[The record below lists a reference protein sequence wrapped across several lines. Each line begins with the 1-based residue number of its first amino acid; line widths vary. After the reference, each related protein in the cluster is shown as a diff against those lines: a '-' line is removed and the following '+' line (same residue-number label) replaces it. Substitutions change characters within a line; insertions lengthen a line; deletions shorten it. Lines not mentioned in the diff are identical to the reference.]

1 MDSSNIIDIDQ
12 SDFEK
17 KVIQQSEQKLIIV
30 DFWAPWCGPCKQ
42 LTPIMEKVAKEYAD
56 DFELIKI
63 NIDENNEIASQ
74 LRIQSIPTVYAF
86 KDKKIINA
94 FQGVISEK
102 DFIDFIEKS
111 GGNKLKEDIAEFCSD
126 IKKLI
131 AEKNLDEAKNKLLT
145 FFSEKKADPI
155 VVSLYLE
162 CLLALRQFDEIDDFV
177 SSLDEETRSSKEIEK
192 IIKKINIVKDSKNSD
207 SIDVLMN
214 KFIENP
220 SNTDVLLEIC
230 EKYFSDE
237 EYEKAFS
244 LLLDNYYKNKD
255 IIKKKLLEFFEAL
268 GNDHDAT
275 KTYRKKL
282 SSLLFK

>member
-1 MDSSNIIDIDQ
+1 MDSKNIIDIDQ
-12 SDFEK
+12 NDFEK
-17 KVIQQSEQKLIIV
+17 KVIERSEQKLIIV

-42 LTPIMEKVAKEYAD
+42 LTPIMEKVAKEYVD
-56 DFELIKI
+56 EFELIKI

-102 DFIDFIEKS
+102 DFIDFIEKAA
-111 GGNKLKEDIAEFCSD
+111 GKKLKEDITGFCNN

-131 AEKNLDEAKNKLLT
+131 ADKKLDEAKNKLLT
-145 FFSEKKADPI
+145 FFSEKKASPV

-162 CLLALRQFDEIDDFV
+162 CLLALRQFDEIDDFL
-177 SSLDEETRSSKEIEK
+177 SSLDEETRLDKEVVK
-192 IIKKINIVKDSKNSD
+192 ITKKINIVKESKNSE
-207 SIDVLMN
+207 SLDVLVN
-214 KFIENP
+214 KFNENP
-220 SNTDVLLEIC
+220 ANTDVLLEIC
-230 EKYFSDE
+230 EAYFSDE

-255 IIKKKLLEFFEAL
+255 IVKKKLLEFFEAL

-282 SSLLFK
+282 SSLIFK

>member
-1 MDSSNIIDIDQ
+1 MDNQNILDVNQD
-12 SDFEK
+12 DFES
-17 KVIQQSEQKLIIV
+17 KVIDESVKKLIVV

-42 LTPIMEKVAKEYAD
+42 LTPIMEKVAKENSN
-56 DFELIKI
+56 DFELVKI
-63 NIDENNEIASQ
+63 NIDENKEIASQ

-86 KDKKIINA
+86 KDKKIVNA

-111 GGNKLKEDIAEFCSD
+111 AGKKLKEDMAEFYNA

-131 AEKNLDEAKNKLLT
+131 DDKNFDEAKDKLLT
-145 FFSEKKADPI
+145 FFSENKADPI

-162 CLLALRQFDEIDDFV
+162 CLLALRQFEEMDDFL
-177 SSLDEETRSSKEIEK
+177 SSLDETMRSAKEIEK
-192 IIKKINIVKDSKNSD
+192 IIKKIKIVRESKNIE
-207 SIDVLMN
+207 SIDTLIERLN
-214 KFIENP
+214 KNKNNIKILF
-220 SNTDVLLEIC
+220 EIC
-230 EKYFSDE
+230 ESYFSDE

-244 LLLDNYYKNKD
+244 LLLENYSKNKD
-255 IIKKKLLEFFEAL
+255 GVKKKLLEFFEAL
-268 GNDHDAT
+268 GNEHEAT

>member
-1 MDSSNIIDIDQ
+1 MVSNNIIDIDQ

-17 KVIQQSEQKLIIV
+17 KVIEQSEQKLIIV

-42 LTPIMEKVAKEYAD
+42 LTPIMEKVAKEHVN
-56 DFELIKI
+56 DFNLVKI

-111 GGNKLKEDIAEFCSD
+111 GGNKLKEDITEFCSD

-145 FFSEKKADPI
+145 FFSEKKADPM

-177 SSLDEETRSSKEIEK
+177 SSLDEETKSSKEIEK
-192 IIKKINIVKDSKNSD
+192 ITKKINIVKDSKNSD

-220 SNTDVLLEIC
+220 SNTDVLLKIC
-230 EKYFSDE
+230 ETYFSDE

>member
-1 MDSSNIIDIDQ
+1 MGKNNIINIDQ

-17 KVIQQSEQKLIIV
+17 KVIEQSEQKLIIV

-42 LTPIMEKVAKEYAD
+42 LTPIMEKVAKEYVNEFD
-56 DFELIKI
+56 LIKI

-86 KDKKIINA
+86 KDKKIVNA

-102 DFIDFIEKS
+102 DFIDFVEKAA
-111 GGNKLKEDIAEFCSD
+111 GKKLKEDITEFCND

-131 AEKNLDEAKNKLLT
+131 TEKNLDDAKNKLLT

-155 VVSLYLE
+155 VASLYLE

-177 SSLDEETRSSKEIEK
+177 TSLDDETRSNKDIEK
-192 IIKKINIVKDSKNSD
+192 ITKKINIVKDSKNSE
-207 SIDVLMN
+207 SIDILIE
-214 KFIENP
+214 KFNENP
-220 SNTDVLLEIC
+220 TNTDILLEIC
-230 EKYFSDE
+230 EAYFSDE
-237 EYEKAFS
+237 EYDKAFTV
-244 LLLDNYYKNKD
+244 LLDNYSKNKD
-255 IIKKKLLEFFEAL
+255 IVKKKLLEFFEAL
-268 GNDHDAT
+268 GNDHEAT

-282 SSLLFK
+282 SSMLFK

>member
-1 MDSSNIIDIDQ
+1 MDSNNIIDIDQ
-12 SDFEK
+12 IDFEK
-17 KVIQQSEQKLIIV
+17 KVIKQSEKKLIIV

-56 DFELIKI
+56 DFDLIKI

-102 DFIDFIEKS
+102 DFLDFIEKS
-111 GGNKLKEDIAEFCSD
+111 AGKKLNEDITEFCTD

-131 AEKNLDEAKNKLLT
+131 AAKSFDEAKNKLLT

-162 CLLALRQFDEIDDFV
+162 CLLALKEFEEIDDFI
-177 SSLDEETRSSKEIEK
+177 SSLDEETRSDKEIKK
-192 IIKKINIVKDSKNSD
+192 ITKKINIVKESKNSA
-207 SIDVLMN
+207 SIDVLIN
-214 KFIENP
+214 KLSENP
-220 SNTDVLLEIC
+220 KNTDILLEIC
-230 EKYFSDE
+230 EAYFSDE
-237 EYEKAFS
+237 EYDKAFS
-244 LLLDNYYKNKD
+244 LLLDNYFKNKE
-255 IIKKKLLEFFEAL
+255 IVKKKLLEFFEAL

-282 SSLLFK
+282 SSMMFK

>member
-1 MDSSNIIDIDQ
+1 MDSNNIIDIDQ
-12 SDFEK
+12 SEFEK
-17 KVIQQSEQKLIIV
+17 KVVEQSEEKLVIV

-42 LTPIMEKVAKEYAD
+42 LTPVMEKVAKEYAD
-56 DFELIKI
+56 DFKLVKI

-86 KDKKIINA
+86 KDKKIVNA

-111 GGNKLKEDIAEFCSD
+111 GGKKLKEDITEFCTD

-131 AEKNLDEAKNKLLT
+131 AEKQLDEAKNKLLT

-162 CLLALRQFDEIDDFV
+162 CLLALRQFDEIDDFI
-177 SSLDEETRSSKEIEK
+177 SSLDEETRSNKEIEK
-192 IIKKINIVKDSKNSD
+192 ITKKINIVKESKNSE
-207 SIDVLMN
+207 SIDVLLN
-214 KFIENP
+214 KFGENP
-220 SNTDVLLEIC
+220 SNTDILLEIC
-230 EKYFSDE
+230 EAYFSDE
-237 EYEKAFS
+237 EYDKAFS

-255 IIKKKLLEFFEAL
+255 IVKKKLLEFFEAL

>member
-1 MDSSNIIDIDQ
+1 MDSKNIIDIDQ

-17 KVIQQSEQKLIIV
+17 KVIEQSEQKLIIV

-42 LTPIMEKVAKEYAD
+42 LTPIMEKVAKEYID
-56 DFELIKI
+56 EFELVKI

-94 FQGVISEK
+94 FQGVLSEK
-102 DFIDFIEKS
+102 DFIDFIEKAA
-111 GGNKLKEDIAEFCSD
+111 GKKLKEDITEFCND

-145 FFSEKKADPI
+145 FFSEKKAEPI

-162 CLLALRQFDEIDDFV
+162 CLLALKQFDEIDDFT
-177 SSLDEETRSSKEIEK
+177 SSLDEETRSDKEIKK
-192 IIKKINIVKDSKNSD
+192 IIKKINIVKESKNSE
-207 SIDVLMN
+207 SIDVMLN
-214 KFIENP
+214 KFREHPANINL
-220 SNTDVLLEIC
+220 LLEIC
-230 EKYFSDE
+230 EAYFSEE
-237 EYEKAFS
+237 EYDKGFS

-255 IIKKKLLEFFEAL
+255 IVKKKLLEFFEAL

-282 SSLLFK
+282 SSLMFK

>member
-1 MDSSNIIDIDQ
+1 MVSNNIIDIDQ
-12 SDFEK
+12 IDFEK
-17 KVIQQSEQKLIIV
+17 KVIEQSEQKLIIV

-42 LTPIMEKVAKEYAD
+42 LTPIMEKVAKEHVN
-56 DFELIKI
+56 DFNLVKI

-145 FFSEKKADPI
+145 FFSEKKADPV

-230 EKYFSDE
+230 ETYFSDE

>member
-1 MDSSNIIDIDQ
+1 MDSNNIIDIDQ

-17 KVIQQSEQKLIIV
+17 KVIEQSEQKLIIV

-42 LTPIMEKVAKEYAD
+42 LTPIMEKVAKEYVD
-56 DFELIKI
+56 DFELVKI

-111 GGNKLKEDIAEFCSD
+111 GGKKLKEDITEFCND

-131 AEKNLDEAKNKLLT
+131 AEKNFDEAKNKLLT

-177 SSLDEETRSSKEIEK
+177 SSLDEETRSNKEIEK
-192 IIKKINIVKDSKNSD
+192 ITKKINIVKESKNSE
-207 SIDVLMN
+207 SIDVLIN
-214 KFIENP
+214 KFNENP
-220 SNTDVLLEIC
+220 TNTDVLLEIC
-230 EKYFSDE
+230 EAYFSDE

-255 IIKKKLLEFFEAL
+255 IVKKKLLEFFEAL

>member
-1 MDSSNIIDIDQ
+1 MDSKNIIDIDQ
-12 SDFEK
+12 NDFEK
-17 KVIQQSEQKLIIV
+17 KVIEQSEKKLIIV

-42 LTPIMEKVAKEYAD
+42 LTPIMEKVAKEYVD
-56 DFELIKI
+56 EFELVKI

-102 DFIDFIEKS
+102 DFVDFIEKAS
-111 GGNKLKEDIAEFCSD
+111 GKKLKEDITEFCND

-131 AEKNLDEAKNKLLT
+131 AEKNFDEAKNKLLT
-145 FFSEKKADPI
+145 FISEKKAEPI
-155 VVSLYLE
+155 IVSLYLD

-177 SSLDEETRSSKEIEK
+177 SSLDEETRSDKEIEQ
-192 IIKKINIVKDSKNSD
+192 IIKKISIVKESKNSE
-207 SIDVLMN
+207 SIDVLIN
-214 KFIENP
+214 KLSEDP
-220 SNTDVLLEIC
+220 TNTDLLLEIS
-230 EKYFSDE
+230 ESYFSHE

-244 LLLDNYYKNKD
+244 LLLDNYNKNKD
-255 IIKKKLLEFFEAL
+255 IAKKKLLEFFEAL

-282 SSLLFK
+282 SSLMFK

>member
-111 GGNKLKEDIAEFCSD
+111 SGKKLKEDITEFCTD

-131 AEKNLDEAKNKLLT
+131 TEKNLDEAKNKLLT
-145 FFSEKKADPI
+145 FFSEKKAEPI

-162 CLLALRQFDEIDDFV
+162 CLLALKQFDEIDDFI
-177 SSLDEETRSSKEIEK
+177 SSLDEETKSNKEIEK
-192 IIKKINIVKDSKNSD
+192 ITKKINIVKESKNSE
-207 SIDVLMN
+207 STDVLIN
-214 KFIENP
+214 KLNENP
-220 SNTDVLLEIC
+220 SNTNILLELC
-230 EKYFSDE
+230 EAYFSDE
-237 EYEKAFS
+237 EYDKAFS
-244 LLLDNYYKNKD
+244 VLLDNYYKNKD
-255 IIKKKLLEFFEAL
+255 IVKKKLLEFFEAL

>member
-1 MDSSNIIDIDQ
+1 MGKNNIINIDQ

-17 KVIQQSEQKLIIV
+17 KVIEQSEQKLIIV

-42 LTPIMEKVAKEYAD
+42 LTPIMEKVAKEYVD
-56 DFELIKI
+56 EFDLIKI

-102 DFIDFIEKS
+102 DFIDFIEKAA
-111 GGNKLKEDIAEFCSD
+111 GKKLKEDITGFCNN

-131 AEKNLDEAKNKLLT
+131 ADKKLDEAKNKLLT
-145 FFSEKKADPI
+145 FFSEKKASPV

-162 CLLALRQFDEIDDFV
+162 CLLALRQFEEIDDFL
-177 SSLDEETRSSKEIEK
+177 SSLDEETRLDKEIVK
-192 IIKKINIVKDSKNSD
+192 ITKKINIVKESKNSESLD
-207 SIDVLMN
+207 LLVN
-214 KFIENP
+214 KFNENP
-220 SNTDVLLEIC
+220 ANTDVLLEIC
-230 EKYFSDE
+230 EAYFSDE

-255 IIKKKLLEFFEAL
+255 IVKKKLLEFFEAL

-282 SSLLFK
+282 SSMIFK

>member
-1 MDSSNIIDIDQ
+1 MDSKNIIDIDQ
-12 SDFEK
+12 RDFEK
-17 KVIQQSEQKLIIV
+17 KVIEQSEKKLIIV

-42 LTPIMEKVAKEYAD
+42 LTPIMEKVAKEYVD
-56 DFELIKI
+56 EFDLIKI

-102 DFIDFIEKS
+102 DFIDFIEKAA
-111 GGNKLKEDIAEFCSD
+111 GKKLKEDITGFCNN

-131 AEKNLDEAKNKLLT
+131 ADKKLDEAKNKLLT
-145 FFSEKKADPI
+145 FFSEKKASPV

-162 CLLALRQFDEIDDFV
+162 CLLALRQFDEIDDFL
-177 SSLDEETRSSKEIEK
+177 SSLDEETRLDKEIVK
-192 IIKKINIVKDSKNSD
+192 ITKKINIVKDSKNSE
-207 SIDVLMN
+207 SLDVLVN
-214 KFIENP
+214 KFNENP
-220 SNTDVLLEIC
+220 TNTDVLLEIC
-230 EKYFSDE
+230 EAYFSDE

-255 IIKKKLLEFFEAL
+255 IVKKKLLEFFEAL

-282 SSLLFK
+282 SSLIFK

>member
-1 MDSSNIIDIDQ
+1 MDSKNIADIDQ
-12 SDFEK
+12 SDFDK
-17 KVIQQSEQKLIIV
+17 KVVEASEHKLIVV

-42 LTPIMEKVAKEYAD
+42 LTPIMEKIAKENSD
-56 DFELIKI
+56 EFELVKV

-86 KDKKIINA
+86 KDKKIVNA

-111 GGNKLKEDIAEFCSD
+111 AGKKLKEDMTEFYNA

-131 AEKNLDEAKNKLLT
+131 GDKNFDEAKDKLLT
-145 FFSEKKADPI
+145 FFSENKADPV

-162 CLLALRQFDEIDDFV
+162 CLLALRQFEEMDDFL
-177 SSLDEETRSSKEIEK
+177 SSLDETMRSAKEIEK
-192 IIKKINIVKDSKNSD
+192 IIKKIKIVRESKNTE
-207 SIDVLMN
+207 SIDTLVDRFNEN
-214 KFIENP
+214 KNNIKILF
-220 SNTDVLLEIC
+220 EIC
-230 EKYFSDE
+230 ESYFSAE

-244 LLLDNYYKNKD
+244 LLLENYSTNKETV
-255 IIKKKLLEFFEAL
+255 KKKLLEFFEAL
-268 GNDHDAT
+268 GNEHEAT

>member
-1 MDSSNIIDIDQ
+1 MDSNNIIDIDQ

-17 KVIQQSEQKLIIV
+17 KVIEQSEQKLIIV

-56 DFELIKI
+56 DFDLVKI

-111 GGNKLKEDIAEFCSD
+111 GGKKLKEDITEFCDD

-131 AEKNLDEAKNKLLT
+131 AEKDFDDAKNKLLT
-145 FFSEKKADPI
+145 FFLKK
-155 VVSLYLE
+155 S
-162 CLLALRQFDEIDDFV
+162 
-177 SSLDEETRSSKEIEK
+177 
-192 IIKKINIVKDSKNSD
+192 
-207 SIDVLMN
+207 
-214 KFIENP
+214 
-220 SNTDVLLEIC
+220 
-230 EKYFSDE
+230 
-237 EYEKAFS
+237 
-244 LLLDNYYKNKD
+244 
-255 IIKKKLLEFFEAL
+255 
-268 GNDHDAT
+268 
-275 KTYRKKL
+275 
-282 SSLLFK
+282 

>member
-1 MDSSNIIDIDQ
+1 MDSKNIIDIDQ

-17 KVIQQSEQKLIIV
+17 KVLEQSEQKLIIV

-42 LTPIMEKVAKEYAD
+42 LTPIMEKVAKEYVD
-56 DFELIKI
+56 EFELVKI

-102 DFIDFIEKS
+102 DFIDFIEKAA
-111 GGNKLKEDIAEFCSD
+111 GKKLKEDITGFCND

-131 AEKNLDEAKNKLLT
+131 AEKNFDEAKNKLLT
-145 FFSEKKADPI
+145 FFSEKKASPI

-162 CLLALRQFDEIDDFV
+162 CLLALRQFDEIDDFL
-177 SSLDEETRSSKEIEK
+177 SSLDEETRLDKEIEK
-192 IIKKINIVKDSKNSD
+192 IAKKINIVKDSKS
-207 SIDVLMN
+207 SESLDVLVN
-214 KFIENP
+214 KFAENP
-220 SNTDVLLEIC
+220 TNTNLLLEIC
-230 EKYFSDE
+230 EAYFANE

-255 IIKKKLLEFFEAL
+255 IVKKKLLEFFEAL

-282 SSLLFK
+282 SSMIFK

>member
-1 MDSSNIIDIDQ
+1 MDSNNIIDIDQ

-17 KVIQQSEQKLIIV
+17 KVIEQSEQKLIIV

-56 DFELIKI
+56 DFELVKI

-111 GGNKLKEDIAEFCSD
+111 GGKKLKEDITEFCND

-131 AEKNLDEAKNKLLT
+131 AEKNFDEAKNKLLT
-145 FFSEKKADPI
+145 FFLKKKLNLI

-177 SSLDEETRSSKEIEK
+177 SSLDEETRSDKEIEK
-192 IIKKINIVKDSKNSD
+192 ITKKINIVKESKNSE
-207 SIDVLMN
+207 SIDVLIN
-214 KFIENP
+214 KFNENP
-220 SNTDVLLEIC
+220 TNTNILLEIC
-230 EKYFSDE
+230 EAYFSDE
-237 EYEKAFS
+237 EYDKAFS

-255 IIKKKLLEFFEAL
+255 IVKKKLLEFFEAL

>member
-1 MDSSNIIDIDQ
+1 
-12 SDFEK
+12 
-17 KVIQQSEQKLIIV
+17 
-30 DFWAPWCGPCKQ
+30 
-42 LTPIMEKVAKEYAD
+42 MEKVAKEYVD
-56 DFELIKI
+56 EFELIKI

-102 DFIDFIEKS
+102 DFIDFIEKVT
-111 GGNKLKEDIAEFCSD
+111 GKKLKEDITGFCND

-131 AEKNLDEAKNKLLT
+131 ADKKLDEAKNKLLT
-145 FFSEKKADPI
+145 FFSEKKASPI

-162 CLLALRQFDEIDDFV
+162 CLLALRQFDEIDDFI
-177 SSLDEETRSSKEIEK
+177 SSLDEETRFDKEIEK
-192 IIKKINIVKDSKNSD
+192 ITKKINIVKESKNSD
-207 SIDVLMN
+207 SLDVLVN
-214 KFIENP
+214 KFNENP
-220 SNTDVLLEIC
+220 TNTDVLLEIC
-230 EKYFSDE
+230 EAYFSDE

-255 IIKKKLLEFFEAL
+255 IVKKKLLEFFEAL

>member
-1 MDSSNIIDIDQ
+1 MDSINIIEIDQ
-12 SDFEK
+12 NDFEK
-17 KVIQQSEQKLIIV
+17 KVIERSEQKLIIV

-42 LTPIMEKVAKEYAD
+42 LTPIMEKVAKEYVD
-56 DFELIKI
+56 EFELIKI

-102 DFIDFIEKS
+102 EFIVFIEKAA
-111 GGNKLKEDIAEFCSD
+111 GKKLKEDITGFCND

-131 AEKNLDEAKNKLLT
+131 IDKKLDEAKNKLQT
-145 FFSEKKADPI
+145 FLSEKKASSI

-177 SSLDEETRSSKEIEK
+177 SSLDEETRFDKEIEK
-192 IIKKINIVKDSKNSD
+192 IIKKINIVKDSKNSEPL
-207 SIDVLMN
+207 DVLVN
-214 KFIENP
+214 KFNENP
-220 SNTDVLLEIC
+220 TNTNLLFEIC
-230 EKYFSDE
+230 EAYFSDE

-255 IIKKKLLEFFEAL
+255 MVKKKLLEFFEAL

-282 SSLLFK
+282 SSLIFK

>member
-17 KVIQQSEQKLIIV
+17 KVIEQSEQKLIIV

-111 GGNKLKEDIAEFCSD
+111 GGKKLKEDITGFCTD

-145 FFSEKKADPI
+145 FFSEKKAEPI

-162 CLLALRQFDEIDDFV
+162 CLLALKQFDEIDDFV
-177 SSLDEETRSSKEIEK
+177 SSLDEETKSNKEIEK
-192 IIKKINIVKDSKNSD
+192 ITKKINIVKDSKNSE
-207 SIDVLMN
+207 SIDVLIN
-214 KFIENP
+214 KLSENP
-220 SNTDVLLEIC
+220 SNNNILLEIC
-230 EKYFSDE
+230 EAYFSDE
-237 EYEKAFS
+237 EYDKAFS
-244 LLLDNYYKNKD
+244 LLLDNYYKNKE
-255 IIKKKLLEFFEAL
+255 IVKKKLLEFFDAL